1 MRVNSRKYI
10 QRSNPRKNKYS
21 KKIGGQDGQENSIR
35 QQALRA
41 GSPISKNKTNVM
53 AIYIN
58 KKSVFKIGDIVKV
71 PVRAGKNKAK
81 LYKIIEYINKNKSD
95 KRNMFTHYKA
105 REVRDLS
112 TSNNLTG
119 QVIEIPWN
127 LVDEYG
133 IEEVGKLEG
142 MNLPSN
148 RARTV
153 TGQEQTSTTATARP
167 ATATTTSQRQPAQR
181 QPSTTV
187 TTQPATATAR
197 PEQRPVHLNSP
208 SANNTF
214 LQMLN
219 QDVDVIALNIKKKL
233 GITNQEASRRAT
245 ELFNKMEMLKKD
257 IYNSLH
263 RNDDSYL
270 EVSDNE
276 YGNKEI
282 KLKGNTHSIAEG
294 KKSSERLP
302 TDKDET
308 INGLESIKSLDY
320 GSGIKT
326 LDDESNGFNNAEYM
340 SNFTPESSVLDD
352 NGIRKVE
359 NRLLNCQKL
368 EYYYLKKHDEVVKLF
383 TFILN
388 LFDKYKYQG
397 ELLLFLLKYLVKR
410 PIRPGADP
418 NRPGSSPS
426 PGPGSSPSPGQQ
438 DKPTIRIPK
447 AIITNI
453 SKLIKDQDKIQE
465 VINTMK
471 TRIDNDNDNPLTRTN
486 DNYEAVQPK
495 VYETGP
501 FSRDARYV
509 ESNLNSSSEV

>member
-10 QRSNPRKNKYS
+10 QRSNPHKNKYS
-21 KKIGGQDGQENSIR
+21 KKIGGQVNTTSLNSVQDQIKR
-35 QQALRA
+35 EKGILGLGNNQVL
-41 GSPISKNKTNVM
+41 P
-53 AIYIN
+53 
-58 KKSVFKIGDIVKV
+58 
-71 PVRAGKNKAK
+71 GKPRPAP
-81 LYKIIEYINKNKSD
+81 
-95 KRNMFTHYKA
+95 R
-105 REVRDLS
+105 S
-112 TSNNLTG
+112 TSTSLAPRPAPR
-119 QVIEIPWN
+119 QIQRPAPRQRPAS
-127 LVDEYG
+127 
-133 IEEVGKLEG
+133 
-142 MNLPSN
+142 PSP
-148 RARTV
+148 TS
-153 TGQEQTSTTATARP
+153 STTTEPRS
-167 ATATTTSQRQPAQR
+167 TTS
-181 QPSTTV
+181 STSY
-187 TTQPATATAR
+187 
-197 PEQRPVHLNSP
+197 LNSP

-308 INGLESIKSLDY
+308 INGLESIKSLDK

-397 ELLLFLLKYLVKR
+397 ELLLFLLKHLVKR
-410 PIRPGADP
+410 PIIPGEDP
-418 NRPGSSPS
+418 NRPGPR
-426 PGPGSSPSPGQQ
+426 PGPGPGPGPSPDLVPGQQ
-438 DKPTIRIPK
+438 YKPTIRIPK

-453 SKLIKDQDKIQE
+453 SKLIKDQDKIQK
-465 VINTMK
+465 VIDTMK
-471 TRIDNDNDNPLTRTN
+471 TQIDNDNQLTKTDNN
-486 DNYEAVQPK
+486 IYQNVKKK
-495 VYETGP
+495 VEVEESNPYST
-501 FSRDARYV
+501 DANYV
-509 ESNLNSSSEV
+509 ESNLNSSSEA